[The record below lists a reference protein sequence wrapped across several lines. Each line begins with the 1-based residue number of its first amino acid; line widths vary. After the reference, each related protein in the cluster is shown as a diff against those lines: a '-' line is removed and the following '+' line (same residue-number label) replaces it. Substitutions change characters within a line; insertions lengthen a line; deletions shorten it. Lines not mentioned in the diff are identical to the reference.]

1 MFDDYMLDKVLV
13 KIKEIV
19 GIEKFDDTKILID
32 ADDKLSYIT
41 FENVVILMTYVIKDY
56 GKFYPQIISKEALFN
71 KELSEELMFVVRHP
85 LRWWDR
91 CLPEDE
97 KKEIELIFTG
107 ECC

>member
-56 GKFYPQIISKEALFN
+56 GKFYP
-71 KELSEELMFVVRHP
+71 
-85 LRWWDR
+85 
-91 CLPEDE
+91 
-97 KKEIELIFTG
+97 
-107 ECC
+107 